1 MKLKFL
7 TIISILSYYL
17 LALSC
22 SESPVP
28 LSEVP
33 QLMNVPE
40 ACVDLPLRHQA
51 LEQAKVEIEG
61 AMSKLGV
68 KAQPPEL
75 LFESRVLAL
84 VYKFDHWMESQ
95 EGTLQISS
103 AVELEE
109 LIGQNVPPEAITAA
123 AIDWSSQRVVA
134 SLEYPSQRIYQYG
147 ISDDVF
153 HLFAARVDPCQDYDD
168 FARIP
173 FNYAHVVRF
182 YRVPAAVTRAV
193 IHPLEAWYRFNPVE
207 LGEQRCQRDGV
218 VFSGGGHPVVLRGG

>member
-68 KAQPPEL
+68 KAQPPSYSSKAGSWPWYINL
-75 LFESRVLAL
+75 ITGWRVRRGPCRSPAR
-84 VYKFDHWMESQ
+84 
-95 EGTLQISS
+95 
-103 AVELEE
+103 
-109 LIGQNVPPEAITAA
+109 
-123 AIDWSSQRVVA
+123 WS
-134 SLEYPSQRIYQYG
+134 
-147 ISDDVF
+147 
-153 HLFAARVDPCQDYDD
+153 
-168 FARIP
+168 
-173 FNYAHVVRF
+173 
-182 YRVPAAVTRAV
+182 
-193 IHPLEAWYRFNPVE
+193 
-207 LGEQRCQRDGV
+207 
-218 VFSGGGHPVVLRGG
+218 LRS